1 MCIRDRINAVPKNIP
16 TTLEVLSNKALLEVM
31 FFNVKNKT
39 KEIISAK
46 IVYAMYNNV
55 PIKSVDP

>member
-1 MCIRDRINAVPKNIP
+1 
-16 TTLEVLSNKALLEVM
+16 M

-55 PIKSVDP
+55 PIKSVDPWIINATKSIPIKDSIPAV